1 MQFDTKFAIVVR
13 DDLETWQKLNVT
25 AFLSS
30 GIIGNTPEMMGEP
43 YVDAAG
49 NQFHSLSIQPC
60 IVLAA
65 DANTIGNIH
74 RRALSR
80 GVTSAAYT
88 EEMFTMGHDEAN
100 REVFGQFGPDDAK
113 IVGVALRADKK
124 IVDKIT
130 KGAKLHG

>member
-1 MQFDTKFAIVVR
+1 MQFDSKFAIVVR

-25 AFLSS
+25 AFLTS

-43 YVDAAG
+43 YEDAAG
-49 NQFHSLSIQPC
+49 NRFHSLSIQPC

-80 GVTSAAYT
+80 GVTTAAYT
-88 EEMFTMGHDEAN
+88 EEMFSTGHDEAN
-100 REVFGQFGPDDAK
+100 REVFRQCGPDDAR
-113 IVGVALRADKK
+113 IVGLAMRADKK